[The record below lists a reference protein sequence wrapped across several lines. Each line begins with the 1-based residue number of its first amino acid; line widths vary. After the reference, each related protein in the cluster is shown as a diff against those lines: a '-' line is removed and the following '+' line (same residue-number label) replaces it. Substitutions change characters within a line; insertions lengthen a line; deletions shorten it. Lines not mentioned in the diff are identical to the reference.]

1 MNQRVQVVKVN
12 EAFEYN
18 LNNLL
23 SNGWEIYKMYRDR
36 VILFKEFQDS
46 KELAKFDASYFS

>member
-18 LNNLL
+18 LNKLL
-23 SNGWEIYKMYRDR
+23 SNGWEIYKMYVNK
-36 VILFKEFQDS
+36 VILFKEFQDK
-46 KELAKFDASYFS
+46 KELAKFDASYF